1 VNRGVNYECV
11 SHIRV
16 FQASSGKAFAL
27 KVSENSDHIS
37 MIIGG
42 NRAEIPNGNLPNT
55 CLEQTAWQHHNCGH
69 SQRIRD
75 CFVITYN
82 GK

>member
-1 VNRGVNYECV
+1 VNRDVAYECI
-11 SHIRV
+11 SDIRV
-16 FQASSGKAFAL
+16 FQASRGKALAL

-37 MIIGG
+37 VITGG
-42 NRAEIPNGNLPNT
+42 NRAEIPNGNLPYT
-55 CLEQTAWQHHNCGH
+55 CLDQTAWQYHNCRH
-69 SQRIRD
+69 SPRIRD